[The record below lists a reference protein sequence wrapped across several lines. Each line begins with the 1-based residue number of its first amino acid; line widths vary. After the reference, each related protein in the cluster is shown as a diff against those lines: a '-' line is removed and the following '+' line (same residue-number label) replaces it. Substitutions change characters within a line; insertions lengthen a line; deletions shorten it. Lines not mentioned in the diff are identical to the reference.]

1 MASTLDSRLTPSSLS
16 HRDGIQFVHDQT
28 LRYINKGYD
37 VDRVVSLVKL
47 PPALAEHPYLLEF
60 YGSVDWSV
68 RAVFSHYLGCSQ
80 SRTPYTHLRY
90 ASQIVLRW
98 EMIGLKLLVSL
109 CSQLVSQ

>member
-1 MASTLDSRLTPSSLS
+1 MSSTLDSGLTPSSLS

-37 VDRVVSLVKL
+37 VDRVASLVKV

-80 SRTPYTHLRY
+80 SRTPYTHLR
-90 ASQIVLRW
+90 SVFRLNSSLDVTPKQ
-98 EMIGLKLLVSL
+98 LKNF
-109 CSQLVSQ
+109 